1 MTITSNRFG
10 DYIIFV
16 DESGDH
22 SLKNIDLEYPIFSL
36 AFCIIEKNDYISH
49 IMPALN
55 KLKFKY
61 WGHCDIVLHEHD
73 IRKSMHGEWSILS
86 DSNTRKSFLDD
97 ISDLMETTPFE
108 VIACVINKQKLIRYP
123 TPRNPYEL
131 AMLFCMERLNDWLF
145 SKKQQHKIIQVQFEG
160 RGKKEDAELELEFR
174 RICDNASSTVA
185 SNTNFSDINY
195 NIGFLDKK
203 SNSVGLQISDLIARP
218 IGLHVLRPEQQN
230 KCNRPFESLFSS
242 FLELSP
248 WLTYKL

>member
-97 ISDLMETTPFE
+97 ISDLMETSPFE
-108 VIACVINKQKLIRYP
+108 VIACVINKQKLIRYT

-145 SKKQQHKIIQVQFEG
+145 SKKQQHKIIQVQ
-160 RGKKEDAELELEFR
+160 
-174 RICDNASSTVA
+174 
-185 SNTNFSDINY
+185 
-195 NIGFLDKK
+195 
-203 SNSVGLQISDLIARP
+203 
-218 IGLHVLRPEQQN
+218 
-230 KCNRPFESLFSS
+230 
-242 FLELSP
+242 LS
-248 WLTYKL
+248 